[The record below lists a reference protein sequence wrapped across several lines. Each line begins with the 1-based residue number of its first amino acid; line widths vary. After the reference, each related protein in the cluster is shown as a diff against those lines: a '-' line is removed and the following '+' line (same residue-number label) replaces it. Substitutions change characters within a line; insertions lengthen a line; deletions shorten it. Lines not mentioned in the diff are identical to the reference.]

1 MPNCKGGRGVE
12 ENAAGGKLSRFLKMG
27 EGCFIHH
34 QPFMW
39 HISSQ
44 VTEMVWCKSF
54 FFFFLKLV
62 HWWRF
67 YVFGQV
73 KILRCYGSTSLI
85 EYLQLRA
92 LWTEQEDADSGKKL
106 TLVYKMSCRFGA
118 ACYWLKM
125 EDFRD
130 L

>member
-1 MPNCKGGRGVE
+1 MQQGGSYQDFLKWGRGVLFTISLLGGISVLKVQRWCGVNTCLTTVLV
-12 ENAAGGKLSRFLKMG
+12 EN
-27 EGCFIHH
+27 
-34 QPFMW
+34 
-39 HISSQ
+39 
-44 VTEMVWCKSF
+44 F